1 MSDNWENYET
11 DVKESSG
18 RLETDR
24 EYIWDI
30 LDITLQKDVI
40 IGGKDMREAYSI
52 YRGKTLA
59 DVPPSIRG
67 EILPKW
73 TANYLTIHVV
83 EINEGIKIKMPFN
96 ISKMTINEKNP
107 KFESKLVTF
116 IRNLGHTIE
125 PGNKL
130 RLGNYLK
137 KGKKFYAKVIP
148 QKNHDGTDSGFHE
161 IDITSVSS
169 APDSIGGMRTSTTP
183 TSMPDSK
190 KIDDNTK
197 QLILS
202 IISGAKNK
210 DEAIKKIF
218 EDREHKDLISEF
230 LTMCS
235 SGEIK
240 F

>member
-1 MSDNWENYET
+1 MVETWENYES

-24 EYIWDI
+24 QYAWDI
-30 LDITLQKDVI
+30 VDISLQKEVI
-40 IGGKDMREAYSI
+40 IGGKDMRDTYAI
-52 YRGKTLA
+52 YKGKMLS
-59 DVPPSIRG
+59 DVPPQIRS

-73 TANYLTIHVV
+73 VADYLTVTTV
-83 EINEGIKIKMPFN
+83 EINEGVKIKMTFN
-96 ISKMTINEKNP
+96 IGKMTVNKKNP
-107 KFESKLVTF
+107 QFESKLVTF
-116 IRNLGHTIE
+116 IRNLGYNIE
-125 PGNKL
+125 PGTKI

-148 QKNHDGTDSGFHE
+148 QKNTDGSESGFHE
-161 IDITSVSS
+161 IDITTVSS
-169 APDSIGGMRTSTTP
+169 APDSLSGMKSSSP

-190 KIDDNTK
+190 TISDDTKALIVKI
-197 QLILS
+197 IA
-202 IISGAKNK
+202 GAKTK

-218 EDREHKDLISEF
+218 EDHEHKDLISEF